1 MLFHLLLLVDD
12 FSGGQVALFTCKI
25 AAKGV
30 GEIDPVKGE
39 ILRDFLPRLS
49 SGTRKGLNRSRQTGM
64 KGIQGMK
71 TYPS

>member
-1 MLFHLLLLVDD
+1 
-12 FSGGQVALFTCKI
+12 
-25 AAKGV
+25 V